1 MEKRFLL
8 LFGFLTMVLHEQE
21 SESIMTI
28 LLFLVL
34 IITSFLGNSMKT
46 HAFSAAKIYNI
57 PGSGWK
63 SPQWNWG
70 YAVGTGHDCAR
81 ICRKLYETRS
91 ARQDLLQNIET
102 RPENM
107 EEIKLILALA
117 WQRGRW
123 DGSDGGPDGYGQV
136 LEALAAADRY
146 ENSNNQQFFLD
157 MQSRFQSLKPSVEL
171 QKEMDSLSQL
181 ENIDL
186 ATRKCSALVLE
197 AMGFVESGL

>member
-1 MEKRFLL
+1 M
-8 LFGFLTMVLHEQE
+8 
-21 SESIMTI
+21 
-28 LLFLVL
+28 
-34 IITSFLGNSMKT
+34 T
-46 HAFSAAKIYNI
+46 HAFSSAEIYNI

-81 ICRKLYETRS
+81 ICRKLYETKS
-91 ARQDLLQNIET
+91 ARVTLLQNIGT
-102 RPENM
+102 QPENM

-123 DGSDGGPDGYGQV
+123 DGTDGGEGGYGQV

-146 ENSNNQQFFLD
+146 DNNNNQFFLD
-157 MQSRFQSLKPSVEL
+157 MKSRFHLLNPSAQL
-171 QKEMDSLSQL
+171 QEKMDSLSQL
-181 ENIDL
+181 ENVDL

-197 AMGFVESGL
+197 AMGFVENGL